1 MIEANEIALD
11 EMIIEEKKRVAVEF
25 FREAWHAAVAEGIE
39 PCILAESAMF
49 AALSEL
55 ARSQGEFSVSAMVNR
70 LPQQVENGEFIID
83 RVIQ

>member
-1 MIEANEIALD
+1 MIEAKEIALD
-11 EMIIEEKKRVAVEF
+11 ELIIEEKKRVAVEF
-25 FREAWHAAVAEGIE
+25 FREAWHAAMAEGIE
-39 PCILAESAMF
+39 PHILADSAMF

-55 ARSQGEFSVSAMVNR
+55 ARSQGETSVSAMVSR